1 MDKVELE
8 TIEFVNKGDIDFE
21 TKKKAINA
29 TNLNKIQENTNN
41 ALSQIQDNM
50 LFFATEEEWEE

>member
-21 TKKKAINA
+21 TKKEPINA
-29 TNLNKIQENTNN
+29 NNLNQMQTNTNN
-41 ALSQIQDNM
+41 ALSQIQDKM